1 MAVESRTQA
10 MMHRRRELSL
20 DAMILPP
27 LVVILVFSYVPMV
40 GLAIAFQDFIPARG
54 LFGDQR
60 WVGLENFAYVLQHP
74 VARRALV
81 NTMVIAA
88 WKIIGGLAVP
98 IVFAVAL
105 NEVRRPGFKRSLQTL
120 VYLPHFLSWIILSG
134 VLIDILSPSHGIVNR
149 GLQAIGVESIFFLG
163 DNDWFPFT
171 VIVSHLWKEFG
182 FGTVVFIAAITGIDP
197 QLYESAEIDGAGRFR
212 QMVSITL
219 PGMMMIIA
227 VVATLSLGNVLN
239 AGFEQIFNLYSPQVY
254 ESGDILDTLIY
265 RIGLLEAQYGPA
277 TAIGLF
283 KAFVS
288 LVFISASYW
297 FAYRFADYRIF

>member
-1 MAVESRTQA
+1 MGIENRTQTSA
-10 MMHRRRELSL
+10 RRRRELSL
-20 DAMILPP
+20 DAMLLVP
-27 LVVILVFSYVPMV
+27 LLIVVVFSYIPMV
-40 GLAIAFQDFIPARG
+40 GLTIAFQDFIPARG

-60 WVGLENFAYVLQHP
+60 WVGLENFSYVLRHP

-81 NTMVIAA
+81 NTIMIAA
-88 WKIIGGLAVP
+88 WKIVGGLAVP

-105 NEVRRPGFKRSLQTL
+105 NEVRRQALKRTLQTL

-149 GLQAIGVESIFFLG
+149 ALGAVGVEPVFFLG
-163 DNDWFPFT
+163 DNGWFPFT
-171 VIVSHLWKEFG
+171 IVISHLWKEFG

-212 QMVSITL
+212 QMIHVTL
-219 PGMMMIIA
+219 PGMMMII
-227 VVATLSLGNVLN
+227 VVIATLSLGNVLN

-283 KAFVS
+283 KALVS
-288 LVFISASYW
+288 LVFISVSYW